1 MTKNEIIGVMGKSRM
16 VETILAD
23 MAYSQPEYDLQD
35 LSQMIYEA
43 LLIQPEERIQDLW
56 NNNEMQYFIIG
67 IIKRQLFSQTS
78 PYYLTIR
85 KFRDITDDVED
96 CYDIDGTLRQ
106 DYDRESSCE

>member
-1 MTKNEIIGVMGKSRM
+1 MKQSLLIWLTHSHP
-16 VETILAD
+16 D
-23 MAYSQPEYDLQD
+23 YDLQD

-96 CYDIDGTLRQ
+96 YYDIDGTLRK
-106 DYDRESSCE
+106 DYDRENSSE

>member
-1 MTKNEIIGVMGKSRM
+1 MTKNEIIEVMGKSRM

-35 LSQMIYEA
+35 LSQMIYVA
-43 LLIQPEERIQDLW
+43 LLDQPEERIQDLW

-96 CYDIDGTLRQ
+96 YYDIDGTLRK
-106 DYDRESSCE
+106 DYDRENSSE

>member
-1 MTKNEIIGVMGKSRM
+1 MTKNEIIEVMGKSRM

-35 LSQMIYEA
+35 LSQMIYVA
-43 LLIQPEERIQDLW
+43 LLDQPEERIQDLW

-85 KFRDITDDVED
+85 KFRDITDDVDD

-106 DYDRESSCE
+106 NYDREKSCE

>member
-1 MTKNEIIGVMGKSRM
+1 MTKNEIIEVMGKGRM

-35 LSQMIYEA
+35 LSQMIYVA
-43 LLIQPEERIQDLW
+43 LLDQPEERIQDLW

-85 KFRDITDDVED
+85 KFRDITDDVENY
-96 CYDIDGTLRQ
+96 YDIDGTLRK
-106 DYDRESSCE
+106 DYDRENSSE

>member
-1 MTKNEIIGVMGKSRM
+1 MTKKEIIEVMGRNKM
-16 VETILAD
+16 VETIIAD
-23 MAYSQPEYDLQD
+23 MTHSHPDYDLQD

-85 KFRDITDDVED
+85 KFRDITDDVDD

-106 DYDRESSCE
+106 NYDREKSCE